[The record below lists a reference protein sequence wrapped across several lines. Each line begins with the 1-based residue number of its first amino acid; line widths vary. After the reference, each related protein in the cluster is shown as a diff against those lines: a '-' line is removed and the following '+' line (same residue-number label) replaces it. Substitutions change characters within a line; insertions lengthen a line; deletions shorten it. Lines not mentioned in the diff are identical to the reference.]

1 MEQSPL
7 CRSPKQ
13 EDRGY
18 CSHFEN
24 TFDNVMKQASFS
36 ENRITQLT
44 LEEVNVLNMPAFV
57 RASELEFESSFSEDC
72 RHRCHS

>member
-1 MEQSPL
+1 MGQSLL
-7 CRSPKQ
+7 CRSPKL

-44 LEEVNVLNMPAFV
+44 LE
-57 RASELEFESSFSEDC
+57 
-72 RHRCHS
+72 